1 MEKNILICLE
11 KMGTGGVETF
21 VLTQAI
27 ELKRRGFNVFVMA
40 KDGEYVKSL
49 KNYGIEW
56 IEESF
61 ELEDKF
67 DFNKSLKIYKI
78 LKEKKIGQVHIHQ
91 FPCILSVWY
100 ACVMAEIPYVTYV
113 HSGTTEA
120 YIWYEQSYSIYNKV
134 LRSFFLNAER
144 IVAVSIRAKES
155 NKTYYDLPEE
165 KYVILNNS
173 IDLELF
179 NSNKE
184 LEKIEKFMIISRI
197 SKEKVQSIK
206 NAISFFIR
214 YSDYN
219 PQNKY
224 VLDIY
229 GDGAEKDE
237 IKKYVEEQN
246 INGYEI
252 NILNGTNQV
261 NKVMEEHDVIMG
273 LGRCMLE
280 AIAMKRLAIISGNAG
295 NEPLKYIVKPEN
307 IIESI
312 ENNFAYKDLKRENV
326 EDIIKDLSNY
336 NKENLKQIVEN
347 NYKIIEEKLDIKNN
361 IYVVEEPEG
370 IQEKSWNVLEII
382 LQTEQEQYKQLEQKH
397 NIGLNNLEEENRKL
411 KERNIALQEELNMV
425 YNSKRWKYID
435 RITKPLRKNK
445 KP

>member
-67 DFNKSLKIYKI
+67 DFNKSLKIY
-78 LKEKKIGQVHIHQ
+78 
-91 FPCILSVWY
+91 
-100 ACVMAEIPYVTYV
+100 
-113 HSGTTEA
+113 
-120 YIWYEQSYSIYNKV
+120 N
-134 LRSFFLNAER
+134 
-144 IVAVSIRAKES
+144 
-155 NKTYYDLPEE
+155 
-165 KYVILNNS
+165 
-173 IDLELF
+173 
-179 NSNKE
+179 
-184 LEKIEKFMIISRI
+184 
-197 SKEKVQSIK
+197 
-206 NAISFFIR
+206 
-214 YSDYN
+214 
-219 PQNKY
+219 

-280 AIAMKRLAIISGNAG
+280 AIAMKRLTIISGNAG

-312 ENNFAYKDLKRENV
+312 ENDFAYKDLKRENV

-397 NIGLNNLEEENRKL
+397 NIGLNKRDG
-411 KERNIALQEELNMV
+411 NI
-425 YNSKRWKYID
+425 
-435 RITKPLRKNK
+435 
-445 KP
+445 